1 MWRTSLLHGLDL
13 SPAAACI
20 GLVVGLLLDLALSL
34 LVQLAVSPILPVPF
48 KLVAPAP
55 LGVVALPGTAL
66 GKLGVGRSAPVP
78 LPPLGAPGADL
89 RLPLGRSAL
98 ALDVWSSERGVRRR
112 HDETMR

>member
-20 GLVVGLLLDLALSL
+20 GLVVGVLLDLALSL
-34 LVQLAVSPILPVPF
+34 LVQLAVSPLVPVLF

-55 LGVVALPGTAL
+55 PGVVALPGTAL

-112 HDETMR
+112 HDEMMR